1 MTMVHTPLRVE
12 SLETSSDGRT
22 NTFIIH
28 KERGQEMDVNGI
40 AQGYAVDVIADYL
53 KQKGVQDF
61 MVEIGGEVL
70 AHGVNDKGELWR
82 IGIDKPVD
90 IEEERQLQA
99 IAKVENRAIAT
110 SGSYRKYYM
119 SNGKRYSHTI
129 NPKTGKPVEHQLL
142 SATVLAPNAT
152 DADGYA
158 TAFMVMGVEESI
170 EFVEENA
177 DLELDIYLIFSR
189 GDSLNT
195 YMSKGLRQI
204 IEEI

>member
-1 MTMVHTPLRVE
+1 
-12 SLETSSDGRT
+12 
-22 NTFIIH
+22 
-28 KERGQEMDVNGI
+28 
-40 AQGYAVDVIADYL
+40 
-53 KQKGVQDF
+53 